1 MASLADPSS
10 NTDIMSTQP
19 QYHSYHNRNRRNN
32 NYTSGTVD
40 SEYIIVHRQYERANK
55 ILLAGNVT

>member
-19 QYHSYHNRNRRNN
+19 QNHSYHNRNRRNN

-40 SEYIIVHRQYERANK
+40 SEYYSTSSV
-55 ILLAGNVT
+55 